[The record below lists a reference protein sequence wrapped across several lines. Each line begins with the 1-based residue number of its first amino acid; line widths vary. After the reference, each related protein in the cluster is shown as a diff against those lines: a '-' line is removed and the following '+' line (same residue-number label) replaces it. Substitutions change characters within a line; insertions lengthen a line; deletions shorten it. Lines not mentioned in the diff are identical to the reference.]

1 MHVSFELFISEMK
14 HGVGSKKKSEKEKHL
29 PCNQN
34 HLGMKQKS

>member
-1 MHVSFELFISEMK
+1 MK

-34 HLGMKQKS
+34 HLGMKQKSWNPIDAELF